1 MFFFNPSTRSS
12 VWEKPEDLKNRP
24 DVDKLIAN
32 VPDESPQQGNSI
44 YISSI
49 LKVFLMTFLSI
60 HAADKKEEIKEV
72 VKLDK
77 KKKSEIGTDEPPPKK
92 SKSSEEGK
100 VVSFLFSETI

>member
-1 MFFFNPSTRSS
+1 
-12 VWEKPEDLKNRP
+12 
-24 DVDKLIAN
+24 
-32 VPDESPQQGNSI
+32 
-44 YISSI
+44 
-49 LKVFLMTFLSI
+49 MTFLSI

>member
-1 MFFFNPSTRSS
+1 
-12 VWEKPEDLKNRP
+12 
-24 DVDKLIAN
+24 
-32 VPDESPQQGNSI
+32 
-44 YISSI
+44 
-49 LKVFLMTFLSI
+49 MTFLSI

-77 KKKSEIGTDEPPPKK
+77 KKKSESGTDEPPPKK